1 MTHPVDYFFHSHPQS
16 GQSAHTQESGDA
28 GLSSNMEHSFTDYYN
43 ESSGPVADKG
53 SFVMPIPKIEPDSF
67 HYSVMVKKIWSQPSV
82 LKHALYPK
90 TRPVSAEEAFIKLPS
105 QAVFQKPNF
114 PPQDWSESSSEE
126 KSDKVL
132 KADILEKEPDAEVAG
147 EERCTKMDTW
157 GNPAKPKGPP
167 VGPGSRRNG
176 NQRRR
181 RAAGRH
187 WKLYLLCWVAF
198 TCVPVSGGFPAKCF
212 TCMDKDRCPKLLTI
226 YETDQNNILFKR
238 GLNNSLPECSV
249 ISPPGPMSCVV
260 CQDQSNITIYCS
272 EDVGKID
279 VEDIK
284 GQIVDISPCC
294 TKSGEAAS
302 PSPSPVNATDYMK
315 QGDQKQIP
323 DRARNGLIVGG
334 VLFLIVVV
342 ALVIYIGCHRKQRT
356 ESRQ

>member
-1 MTHPVDYFFHSHPQS
+1 
-16 GQSAHTQESGDA
+16 
-28 GLSSNMEHSFTDYYN
+28 MEHSFTDYYN

-67 HYSVMVKKIWSQPSV
+67 YYSVMVKKIWSQPSV
-82 LKHALYPK
+82 LEHALYPK
-90 TRPVSAEEAFIKLPS
+90 TRPVSAEEGFIKLPS
-105 QAVFQKPNF
+105 QAVFQNPNF

-132 KADILEKEPDAEVAG
+132 KADILEKQPDADVTG
-147 EERCTKMDTW
+147 EEGCAKMDTW
-157 GNPAKPKGPP
+157 GNPAKKPKGPP
-167 VGPGSRRNG
+167 MGPGSRRNG

-187 WKLYLLCWVAF
+187 WKLYLLWWVAL

-238 GLNNSLPECSV
+238 GLNDSLPQCSV

-272 EDVGKID
+272 EDVRKID
-279 VEDIK
+279 VEDTK

-294 TKSGEAAS
+294 
-302 PSPSPVNATDYMK
+302 
-315 QGDQKQIP
+315 DQKQIP

-342 ALVIYIGCHRKQRT
+342 ALVIYIVSMTQHVH
-356 ESRQ
+356 